1 MEMEKPIGAGCWALG
16 ACLGETN
23 VLLLLGCLQRPR
35 LAAVPAASHTGAA
48 GQQYLASVREL
59 PILEG
64 FSSVSNMYLFKHKCI
79 YIIWCLYFPHL

>member
-1 MEMEKPIGAGCWALG
+1 MEMETPIGAGCWALG

-23 VLLLLGCLQRPR
+23 VLLLL
-35 LAAVPAASHTGAA
+35 AAVPAASHTGAA
-48 GQQYLASVREL
+48 GQQCLASVREL